1 MAAEVLS
8 NAGVCV
14 ELFDAMPSV
23 GRKFLMAGKGGMNIT
38 HSENISDFISKYSD
52 GRAYLESFIYDFT
65 PITLR
70 EWLNT
75 LGVESFIGTSGRV
88 FPVGMKAAPLL
99 RLWLHRLRL
108 SGVKFSMRH
117 KWLGWR
123 LQKLISLDFLTS
135 QGVISKE
142 FDAVVLALGGGSWPK
157 LGSTGEWTSFLL
169 ERGVEV
175 SPLRPSNCGFDVN
188 WSEYFKHKFAGIP
201 LKSVSL
207 SVITSTGETC
217 RNEGELMI
225 TNNGLEGGLIYSM
238 SHLLREQIDKFGC
251 ATIYLDL
258 FPQISLSEL
267 EKKLSKPQG
276 KTTLVNYFRKQLNMD
291 SIRFALLREVLL
303 SNDLGSKEVL
313 CKAIKKLPVRLES
326 IRPIDK
332 AISSAGGVS
341 FDSLDENLMIKCLP
355 GIFCAGE
362 MLKWEAPTGGYLL
375 TACFATGRAAG
386 FGVLNRL
393 SMSNTIN

>member
-117 KWLGWR
+117 K
-123 LQKLISLDFLTS
+123 
-135 QGVISKE
+135 
-142 FDAVVLALGGGSWPK
+142 
-157 LGSTGEWTSFLL
+157 LL
-169 ERGVEV
+169 
-175 SPLRPSNCGFDVN
+175 
-188 WSEYFKHKFAGIP
+188 
-201 LKSVSL
+201 
-207 SVITSTGETC
+207 
-217 RNEGELMI
+217 
-225 TNNGLEGGLIYSM
+225 
-238 SHLLREQIDKFGC
+238 
-251 ATIYLDL
+251 
-258 FPQISLSEL
+258 
-267 EKKLSKPQG
+267 
-276 KTTLVNYFRKQLNMD
+276 
-291 SIRFALLREVLL
+291 
-303 SNDLGSKEVL
+303 
-313 CKAIKKLPVRLES
+313 
-326 IRPIDK
+326 
-332 AISSAGGVS
+332 
-341 FDSLDENLMIKCLP
+341 
-355 GIFCAGE
+355 
-362 MLKWEAPTGGYLL
+362 
-375 TACFATGRAAG
+375 
-386 FGVLNRL
+386 
-393 SMSNTIN
+393 